1 MSINTGVHLRD
12 LVPEPA
18 TTHPDADQ
26 HQASSEREL
35 PSDSHA
41 LAVSDPGK
49 DKGAAQIDHDQQQ
62 LLDLGWQGDPKEIP
76 EHLIAGIDNEDLWT
90 FVRRFD
96 KQVFFLKETSDVPV
110 GGLDLYLADGAEF
123 SANKLRSQFER
134 LYMGLILGLVASMK
148 HIARLRSWRE
158 PRRTGT
164 FCISGTDGINQAYLT
179 AWALDM
185 LFPLLFASLI
195 TLIVSQRARNLA
207 FPPAPVSLVDRHTG
221 GPTKP
226 EAGVLGST
234 DSATGAPE
242 HQKGETI
249 ENEAS
254 NFVTGV
260 AGIAVNTL
268 TAQDPKSQPENEEGE
283 KHLTDDLPDP
293 DEAATAIASAKDKAT
308 GVPEPSQDKTKEPM
322 ETLMWSKMRP
332 LLHMLTLTSDT
343 YERFANA
350 LSPTPPFHPY
360 LHRLRLAS
368 TMAPLFL
375 ASLFMSAH
383 TANRIVSLAFG
394 FVFFGDPVITSVMNW
409 LDWAYPN
416 WRKVVHINNT
426 LLKGVPTNA
435 QVAITLLRH
444 AEANRCP
451 LPPPPQITGPPPKN
465 PIDLEDSHVIEAAP
479 GGDQP
484 LAASQRDLDD
494 AAERDDEK
502 LERAGGEDPELT
514 STQNKHSSKASKL
527 LGLLRG
533 GTKAGVKAGLAVNKA
548 RSKVGTNKESAKNRL
563 GAVPDKEDVRKEHA
577 EGGPVK
583 FSARWQGKEGFVCVA
598 WRDGV
603 PVVSFSDNKM
613 ATAARRAAGENPDE
627 PGSSDADLMQLNPA
641 WTVDVT
647 QIKELK
653 KHAGFGVKSKL
664 AIGWALERDI
674 NDGLEMI
681 DRSGE
686 SKVLTAVPK
695 RDELF
700 NRLCAMG
707 GQKWELW

>member
-18 TTHPDADQ
+18 TTHPDANQ
-26 HQASSEREL
+26 HQASSMREV

-41 LAVSDPGK
+41 LAVSDPGEN
-49 DKGAAQIDHDQQQ
+49 KGAAQVGHNQEQ
-62 LLDLGWQGDPKEIP
+62 LVDLGWQSDPKEIP
-76 EHLIAGIDNEDLWT
+76 DNLIAGIDNEDLWT

-96 KQVFFLKETSDVPV
+96 KQVFFLKETSDALV

-134 LYMGLILGLVASMK
+134 LYMGMIVGLIASIK
-148 HIARLRSWRE
+148 HVARLRSWRE
-158 PRRTGT
+158 PRRTGA
-164 FCISGTDGINQAYLT
+164 FCAAYLT
-179 AWALDM
+179 AWALNM
-185 LFPLLFASLI
+185 LYPLLFASLI
-195 TLIVSQRARNLA
+195 TLIVSERARSLA

-226 EAGVLGST
+226 EAGVLGSIE
-234 DSATGAPE
+234 SATGAPE
-242 HQKGETI
+242 HSKGEAV

-268 TAQDPKSQPENEEGE
+268 TAQDPKSQPDNEEGE
-283 KHLTDDLPDP
+283 KHITDDMPEP
-293 DEAATAIASAKDKAT
+293 DEAATAIASAKDKAA
-308 GVPEPSQDKTKEPM
+308 GVPKPSQDKTKQPM

-332 LLHMLTLTSDT
+332 LLHMMTLTSDT
-343 YERFANA
+343 YERFA
-350 LSPTPPFHPY
+350 
-360 LHRLRLAS
+360 
-368 TMAPLFL
+368 
-375 ASLFMSAH
+375 
-383 TANRIVSLAFG
+383 
-394 FVFFGDPVITSVMNW
+394 
-409 LDWAYPN
+409 
-416 WRKVVHINNT
+416 NT

-451 LPPPPQITGPPPKN
+451 LPPPPQITGPPPKE
-465 PIDLEDSHVIEAAP
+465 PIDLDDPHVIEAAP

-484 LAASQRDLDD
+484 LAASDRDLDD

-502 LERAGGEDPELT
+502 LDRAGGEDPELT
-514 STQNKHSSKASKL
+514 STQNKHSGKASKL

-533 GTKAGVKAGLAVNKA
+533 GTKAGVKAGLVVNKA
-548 RSKVGTNKESAKNRL
+548 RSKIGTNKESAKNRL
-563 GAVPDKEDVRKEHA
+563 GAVPDKEEGRNKHS
-577 EGGPVK
+577 EGGPVR
-583 FSARWQGKEGFVCVA
+583 FSGRWQGKEGFICVA
-598 WRDGV
+598 WQGGE
-603 PVVSFSDNKM
+603 PVVSFSDIKT
-613 ATAARRAAGENPDE
+613 ATAARRAAGEDPDG
-627 PGSSDADLMQLNPA
+627 PGSNDADLMQMDPA
-641 WTVDVT
+641 WTVAVG
-647 QIKELK
+647 QITELK

-674 NDGLEMI
+674 NDGLEII
-681 DRSGE
+681 DRLGE

>member
-18 TTHPDADQ
+18 ITHPDANQ
-26 HQASSEREL
+26 HQASSMREV

-41 LAVSDPGK
+41 LAVSDPGEN
-49 DKGAAQIDHDQQQ
+49 KGAAQVGHSQEQ
-62 LLDLGWQGDPKEIP
+62 LVDLGWQSDPKEIP
-76 EHLIAGIDNEDLWT
+76 DNLIAGIDNEDLWT

-96 KQVFFLKETSDVPV
+96 KQVFFLKETSDALV

-134 LYMGLILGLVASMK
+134 LYMGMIVGLIASIK
-148 HIARLRSWRE
+148 HVARLRSWRE
-158 PRRTGT
+158 PRRTGA
-164 FCISGTDGINQAYLT
+164 FCAAYLT
-179 AWALDM
+179 AWALNM
-185 LFPLLFASLI
+185 LYPLLFASLI
-195 TLIVSQRARNLA
+195 TLIVSERARSLA

-226 EAGVLGST
+226 EAGVLGSIE
-234 DSATGAPE
+234 SATGAPE
-242 HQKGETI
+242 HSKGEAV

-268 TAQDPKSQPENEEGE
+268 TAQDPKSQPDNEEGE
-283 KHLTDDLPDP
+283 KHITDDMPEP
-293 DEAATAIASAKDKAT
+293 DEAATAIASAKDKAA
-308 GVPEPSQDKTKEPM
+308 GVPKPSQDKTKQPM

-332 LLHMLTLTSDT
+332 LLHMMTLTSDT

-350 LSPTPPFHPY
+350 LSPSPPFHPY

-368 TMAPLFL
+368 TVAPLFL

-383 TANRIVSLAFG
+383 TVNKIVSFAFG
-394 FVFFGDPVITSVMNW
+394 FVFFGDPVITPMTNW

-416 WRKVVHINNT
+416 WRKVLHINNT

-451 LPPPPQITGPPPKN
+451 LPPPPQITGPPPKE
-465 PIDLEDSHVIEAAP
+465 PIDLDDPHVIEAAP

-484 LAASQRDLDD
+484 LAASDRDLDD

-502 LERAGGEDPELT
+502 LDRAGGEDPELT
-514 STQNKHSSKASKL
+514 STQNKHSGKASKL

-533 GTKAGVKAGLAVNKA
+533 GTKAGVKAGLVVNKA
-548 RSKVGTNKESAKNRL
+548 RSKIGTNKESAKNRL
-563 GAVPDKEDVRKEHA
+563 GAVPDKEEGRNKHS
-577 EGGPVK
+577 EGGPVR
-583 FSARWQGKEGFVCVA
+583 FSGRWQGKEGFICVA
-598 WRDGV
+598 WQGGE
-603 PVVSFSDNKM
+603 PVVSFSDIKT
-613 ATAARRAAGENPDE
+613 ATAARRAAGEDPDG
-627 PGSSDADLMQLNPA
+627 PGSNDADLMQMDPA
-641 WTVDVT
+641 WTVAVG
-647 QIKELK
+647 QITELK

-674 NDGLEMI
+674 NDGLEII